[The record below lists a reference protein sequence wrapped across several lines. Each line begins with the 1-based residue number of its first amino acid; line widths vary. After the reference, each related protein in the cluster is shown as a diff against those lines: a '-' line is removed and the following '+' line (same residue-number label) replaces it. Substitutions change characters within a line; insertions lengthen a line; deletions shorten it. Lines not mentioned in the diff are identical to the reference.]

1 MPSYMCEKLYNAKTK
16 GLKQI
21 FLVDNASH
29 AESIIVNKEL
39 YSRKI
44 SDFIQNALNDTD
56 KYIC

>member
-1 MPSYMCEKLYNAKTK
+1 MCEKLYNAKTK